1 MANLIFKAEG
11 FVDTEDPEYY
21 KSVSAFI
28 IEKDFSSLKFEF
40 FSEGKPLYFHVTDPE
55 ERVRVQI
62 LGKYDSKETI
72 LYADDS
78 KCGTGTCPGEIS
90 RGEWKISAFA
100 FGGRSSSRL
109 GKVSFEVKVFEG
121 DVPEN
126 AESSSVSWL
135 DKVEFKKGRIALREF
150 EMEGNGKDGLR
161 YLKGDFHTH
170 TLLSDGSA
178 SPEELLEEGLNKKLD
193 FFFTTEHGILNTSFP
208 EKKGISVYPSFEV
221 TTSGGH
227 FNLHGLRFIPEKL
240 LESGPLPEWSVIE
253 KIMTDAGK
261 SGALVSINHPM
272 QHPWEWL
279 YNDLPLFMID
289 ALEII
294 SDPYAEGAPE
304 ANDEAVRF
312 LDVLWNE
319 GFRITGIGGSDTHTA
334 FSESQLGQPATKVYA
349 KPGSLNSILE
359 GIKNH
364 NASVFV
370 DLDCVF
376 EYRIDGKP
384 VSPGKVI
391 SRSDDLEII
400 FDPAEKIEEFIL
412 NVIENGITVD
422 EIKTNQG
429 RISVKRKWD
438 ENSDWIRCEIR
449 DSRNKLRGY
458 INPVYREF
466 NSDNK
471 GNSLNTED
479 SLNLSGSKPF
489 YKDEV
494 ESSIKTWGDAVA
506 LME

>member
-1 MANLIFKAEG
+1 MDELIFKAEG

-21 KSVSAFI
+21 KSVFAFI

-55 ERVRVQI
+55 ERVRVQM

-78 KCGTGTCPGEIS
+78 KCGTGTCPGEIP
-90 RGEWKISAFA
+90 RGEWKIAAFT
-100 FGGRSSSRL
+100 FGARSSSRL
-109 GKVSFEVKVFEG
+109 GKVSFRVNVFKGEG
-121 DVPEN
+121 SEN
-126 AESSSVSWL
+126 AESRSVSWL
-135 DKVEFKKGRIALREF
+135 DKDEFKRGKIVLRDF
-150 EMEGNGKDGLR
+150 ETNGNKNGSFR
-161 YLKGDFHTH
+161 YLKGDFHSH
-170 TLLSDGSA
+170 TFLSDGSA
-178 SPEELLEEGLNKKLD
+178 SPEELLEEGLKNKLD

-227 FNLHGLRFIPEKL
+227 FNLHGLKYIPEKL

-253 KIMTDAGK
+253 KVMTDAK
-261 SGALVSINHPM
+261 NSGALVSINHPM

-279 YNDLPLFMID
+279 YNDLPLSMID

-400 FDPAEKIEEFIL
+400 FDPAEKTEEFIL
-412 NVIENGITVD
+412 KVIENGITAD
-422 EIKTNQG
+422 EIKNNKG

-438 ENSDWIRCEIR
+438 EKSDWIRCEIR
-449 DSRNKLRGY
+449 DSRNMLRGY
-458 INPVYREF
+458 INPVYREL
-466 NSDNK
+466 NSGCK
-471 GNSLNTED
+471 GDSLNKD
-479 SLNLSGSKPF
+479 NSLNLSSRSNYKKGHEGS
-489 YKDEV
+489 V
-494 ESSIKTWGDAVA
+494 KTWGDAVD
-506 LME
+506 LMV